1 MSDRCQATFPMFQAV
16 KLSIYYEADKTGRT
30 GPTQL
35 VPDVSGGSCP
45 SYGWCPQSRD
55 FFNKTQGRTGRFWS
69 KVSSLNL
76 FPMFQAVK
84 LSIYYEAECP
94 QSRDFFNKTLAA
106 LGGSGAVKL
115 SIYYEAECPQS
126 RDFFNKTLAALGGS
140 GVRCQA

>member
-1 MSDRCQATFPMFQAV
+1 
-16 KLSIYYEADKTGRT
+16 
-30 GPTQL
+30 
-35 VPDVSGGSCP
+35 
-45 SYGWCPQSRD
+45 
-55 FFNKTQGRTGRFWS
+55 
-69 KVSSLNL
+69 
-76 FPMFQAVK
+76 MFQAVK